1 MLVLAND
8 CCAVAKGSWKVFPR
22 LFLQF
27 ARHGRALTEVCMS
40 TLEYASV
47 DKQIEKLKEQ
57 NLIIPNENS
66 AKKLLTIYGYSNVIK
81 SYRDPY
87 VIAVDNQKVFRSDI
101 TFDQIFSLYNLD
113 KNLRIA
119 VMASM
124 LDLEEYMKEA
134 TADVIAQSFGTNQ
147 DQYLQFRN
155 YQNKRKYKY
164 RFTLTGILE
173 TLRNTLETDKEP
185 IHHYQAKYGI
195 VPPWILF
202 KSVYFSTIVNFID
215 QLKASEQIMLVNK
228 IYPHDFFLTEDEQV
242 KLLMDT
248 LFIALEYRNIAA
260 HGGRIYNYQCNRDLH
275 FAGSESLEKGFS
287 LLIRL
292 LKLMDYQAPFKY
304 LNKVLNRE
312 LTRHCTAF
320 PQDLTYLG
328 QILNVNITSHQV
340 VWISDSSN
348 KYHANQH
355 CSGLKNA
362 KQIDLKQAQELGFVQ
377 CKRCC

>member
-1 MLVLAND
+1 MKAVELFPLA
-8 CCAVAKGSWKVFPR
+8 
-22 LFLQF
+22 Q
-27 ARHGRALTEVCMS
+27 
-40 TLEYASV
+40 Y
-47 DKQIEKLKEQ
+47 
-57 NLIIPNENS
+57 
-66 AKKLLTIYGYSNVIK
+66 
-81 SYRDPY
+81 DP
-87 VIAVDNQKVFRSDI
+87 
-101 TFDQIFSLYNLD
+101 LY
-113 KNLRIA
+113 
-119 VMASM
+119 
-124 LDLEEYMKEA
+124 
-134 TADVIAQSFGTNQ
+134 DV
-147 DQYLQFRN
+147 
-155 YQNKRKYKY
+155 
-164 RFTLTGILE
+164 
-173 TLRNTLETDKEP
+173 
-185 IHHYQAKYGI
+185 
-195 VPPWILF
+195 
-202 KSVYFSTIVNFID
+202 
-215 QLKASEQIMLVNK
+215 
-228 IYPHDFFLTEDEQV
+228 YPHDFFLTEDEQV